1 VRRALD
7 ASIYMLK
14 WSCKGTRLRP
24 CAEDITSQKRSEK
37 ELRRTALEL
46 RLLIETANA
55 PIVGRASR
63 SIAGRPSLFCFKYI
77 HQS

>member
-1 VRRALD
+1 
-7 ASIYMLK
+7 M
-14 WSCKGTRLRP
+14 RP

-55 PIVGRASR
+55 PIVGRGTKGVFR
-63 SIAGRPSLFCFKYI
+63 RVIR
-77 HQS
+77 QV